1 MAPTRGSEYGAVELT
16 VALTLWVS
24 FGAFLFFPIVNAPPL
39 FARSAICLCAAELL
53 ACLLWTAG
61 RTCIV
66 PGCPAMSAA
75 AHTAARVDIPALT
88 VLMLTAAT
96 VYGLRVARSW

>member
-1 MAPTRGSEYGAVELT
+1 MELT
-16 VALTLWVS
+16 IALTLWVS
-24 FGAFLFFPIVNAPPL
+24 FGAFLFFPTVHAPPL
-39 FARSAICLCAAELL
+39 FTRTAIGLCASELV

-75 AHTAARVDIPALT
+75 AHTAARIDIPALT
-88 VLMLTAAT
+88 VLMLVGGA
-96 VYGLRVARSW
+96 VYGLRIARSW